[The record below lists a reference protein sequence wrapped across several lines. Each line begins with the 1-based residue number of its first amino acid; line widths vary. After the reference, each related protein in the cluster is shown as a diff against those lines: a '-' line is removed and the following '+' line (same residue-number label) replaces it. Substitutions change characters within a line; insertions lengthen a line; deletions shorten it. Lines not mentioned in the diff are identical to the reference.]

1 MDVTGRSL
9 SSPKALQLQDVTG
22 TGQYHQPKRYS
33 YSITVLKNKKT
44 SLPTTMLGR
53 VSTNQEVAI
62 HERGRMQ

>member
-1 MDVTGRSL
+1 MDFYGFFIPLNLRF
-9 SSPKALQLQDVTG
+9 
-22 TGQYHQPKRYS
+22 KRYS

>member
-1 MDVTGRSL
+1 MDLYGFFIPPNLRL
-9 SSPKALQLQDVTG
+9 
-22 TGQYHQPKRYS
+22 KRYS
-33 YSITVLKNKKT
+33 HSITLKKKKKT